1 MSEHKDYSGTPLWR
15 KLGITEGARVLCTR
29 APAGFAGELQR
40 LAPIPGGVEFLRR
53 PGRNV
58 DVAITFVTRRS
69 DLTAAFPALAR
80 SLTPAGRLWIAWPK
94 KAAGGRTDL
103 DVRRGPADR
112 VGRRARRQ
120 QERGDHRVYQGC
132 SSSYRMRDR
141 ARPPRNTAAVTRP
154 ATDMA
159 GTLGRWPASAR

>member
-1 MSEHKDYSGTPLWR
+1 VSEHKDYSGTPLWR

-29 APAGFAGELQR
+29 APAGFADELQR

-94 KAAGGRTDL
+94 KAAGVRTDL
-103 DVRRGPADR
+103 DFDAVQR
-112 VGRRARRQ
+112 VGLDAGLVDNKSASIT
-120 QERGDHRVYQGC
+120 ETYQGLQFVV
-132 SSSYRMRDR
+132 RTRDR
-141 ARPPRNTAAVTRP
+141 
-154 ATDMA
+154 
-159 GTLGRWPASAR
+159 PASREP

>member
-15 KLGITEGARVLCTR
+15 KLGIKEGARVLCTR
-29 APAGFAGELQR
+29 APAGFADELKR

-69 DLTAAFPALAR
+69 DLTAAFPALVR

-94 KAAGGRTDL
+94 KAAGIRTDL
-103 DVRRGPADR
+103 DFDAVQR
-112 VGRRARRQ
+112 VGLDAGLVDNKSASIT
-120 QERGDHRVYQGC
+120 ETYQGLQFVV
-132 SSSYRMRDR
+132 RTRDR
-141 ARPPRNTAAVTRP
+141 P
-154 ATDMA
+154 A
-159 GTLGRWPASAR
+159 